1 MNRTE
6 KTALVEGLI
15 DRLDGV
21 PLVAIADY
29 RGVNVAEI
37 SAFRDTLR
45 QHGIQYEVIKNN
57 LALRAIKGTELEG
70 LGAHLTGMT
79 GWVISGEDGI
89 GAAKVLKNA
98 AEGLHKE
105 GRFVIKA
112 GFFDGEIID
121 GETVAKVADLP
132 TKEELYSMLLS
143 LMLKGPQLVLGVV
156 QAPARDLLSLLTNYE
171 AKLADGE

>member
-1 MNRTE
+1 MNRIE

-15 DRLDGV
+15 ERLDGV

-29 RGVNVAEI
+29 RGISVAEI
-37 SAFRDTLR
+37 SAFRDALR
-45 QHGIQYEVIKNN
+45 AHGIQYEVIKNN
-57 LALRAIKGTELEG
+57 LALRAIQGTELEG
-70 LGAHLTGMT
+70 LGEHLNGMT

-89 GAAKVLKNA
+89 GAAKVLKDA
-98 AEGLHKE
+98 TADLTKDGK
-105 GRFVIKA
+105 FVIKA

-121 GETVAKVADLP
+121 GKAVAKVADLP
-132 TKEELYSMLLS
+132 TKEELYSMLLG
-143 LMLKGPQLVLGVV
+143 LVLKGPQLVLGVV